1 MAEYIGYRCKQC
13 GYKVVAPPNGF
24 GLTMMAARI
33 FFKCNNCK
41 EIVDYSTIELGES
54 GRKLIRCPECKHPDS
69 LSTWN
74 PIEGHCPKCGGEMEQ
89 DPDGPFILAD

>member
-13 GYKVVAPPNGF
+13 GYKVVAPPKGF

-54 GRKLIRCPECKHPDS
+54 GR
-69 LSTWN
+69 
-74 PIEGHCPKCGGEMEQ
+74 
-89 DPDGPFILAD
+89 